1 MNKKHFIL
9 PIILIFV
16 VLIAVSLVAVFH
28 SVVKEKNIADDI
40 GGDAETEKVMTDLGV
55 DESSSSQPAGT
66 GAPVVNP
73 FSDEQLLLYA
83 KNVYYGIYYFDDAA
97 YYCNKSEK
105 TPSASVIKVFIMEYI
120 YTGASEGK
128 INLEETVGNQS
139 VEALVKKM
147 IQNSDNQATNTL
159 IDRFGMD
166 AVNEYIKANG
176 YTQTVL
182 ERKMLDNAARE
193 AGLDNYTSLDD
204 VMRFLKKLYNNRD
217 NSPYREMLE
226 IMKGQTVR
234 TKIPLFLPENVVVAN
249 KTGELEN
256 VENDIGIVF
265 SDKSAFAV
273 AVLTNNT
280 VNSAQTRIE
289 IGRLA
294 EKAYEFLLTN
304 YAEIN
309 N

>member
-1 MNKKHFIL
+1 MIRKHFIL
-9 PIILIFV
+9 PIILIFA
-16 VLIAVSLVAVFH
+16 VLVAVSLVAVFH
-28 SVVKEKNIADDI
+28 STAKDKSKAADI
-40 GGDAETEKVMTDLGV
+40 GGNTETEKVMTDLNV
-55 DESSSSQPAGT
+55 DGSSSLQPAGT
-66 GAPVVNP
+66 GTSVENP

-83 KNVYYGIYYFDDAA
+83 KNVYYGIYYFDDAS

-120 YTGASEGK
+120 YNGASEGK
-128 INLEETVGNQS
+128 ISLEETIGGQS

-166 AVNEYIKANG
+166 AVNEYIKVNG

-204 VMRFLKKLYNNRD
+204 VMCFLKKLYNNRD
-217 NSPYREMLE
+217 SSPYREMLE

-280 VNSAQTRIE
+280 VNSAQTRTE

-294 EKAYEFLLTN
+294 EKAYELLLTN
-304 YAEIN
+304 HSEIN